1 MVVED
6 NPGLRQ
12 LMVDIL
18 SSSGFAVAAFEEPQ
32 SALAAARR
40 KEPQL
45 IISDIEMPGQ
55 SGLDLLRELRA
66 DRSLRRVP
74 VIVVSGFGSR
84 AHVRTGMG
92 LGADDYIP
100 KPFTR
105 EELVHSVQA
114 RLERRELID
123 ELDSF
128 SHTVA
133 HDLRGPL
140 AVLKGRL

>member
-1 MVVED
+1 MRSPEVPHAPEAAAAPPAALPAAAPELVVAD
-6 NPGLRQ
+6 LY
-12 LMVDIL
+12 
-18 SSSGFAVAAFEEPQ
+18 A
-32 SALAAARR
+32 ALAAARR

-105 EELVHSVQA
+105 EELVKALDQEQLLA
-114 RLERRELID
+114 RPRCRN
-123 ELDSF
+123 
-128 SHTVA
+128 
-133 HDLRGPL
+133 
-140 AVLKGRL
+140 